1 MVEINQPL
9 SISQLLQFLEF
20 TDKIRYYLFKYSENK
35 VVLLAYVI
43 ASIVVLAFVYRLLAR
58 RK

>member
-1 MVEINQPL
+1 MVKHYQPL
-9 SISQLLQFLEF
+9 SLFQLLQFLEF

-35 VVLLAYVI
+35 FVLLAYVV
-43 ASIVVLAFVYRLLAR
+43 ASIGVLAIVYRLLAR